1 MQDRYTGDIG
11 DFSKLGILRALEK
24 AGMSV
29 GLNWYLTPDENHN
42 SDGRHVQ
49 YLNQD
54 RFKACDEALASIQGL
69 DYIIFKTMDSYV
81 PSLYIQKLSKPLLAE
96 LLKKCYGPNDKYVQY
111 QYKRESH
118 YWG

>member
-54 RFKACDEALASIQGL
+54 RFKACDEALWLELRGLVYHGQRKVCFLENWGSSVKIAGTASPKSSPTV
-69 DYIIFKTMDSYV
+69 F
-81 PSLYIQKLSKPLLAE
+81 LYRS
-96 LLKKCYGPNDKYVQY
+96 
-111 QYKRESH
+111 
-118 YWG
+118 

>member
-49 YLNQD
+49 YLNQ
-54 RFKACDEALASIQGL
+54 E
-69 DYIIFKTMDSYV
+69 
-81 PSLYIQKLSKPLLAE
+81 
-96 LLKKCYGPNDKYVQY
+96 
-111 QYKRESH
+111 
-118 YWG
+118 